1 MIRKL
6 YPGGKEKA
14 FNVSYDDGVAQ
25 DVRFVK
31 LLNRYGLKGTFNLN
45 SALMKEDF
53 RWTHECGITICRL

>member
-31 LLNRYGLKGTFNLN
+31 LLNRYGLKGTFNLI
-45 SALMKEDF
+45 SALM
-53 RWTHECGITICRL
+53 